1 MRVKHDK
8 HQTKAVQR
16 GEQEEGS
23 ERPSAVRLCF
33 HLFLLRLRQVPCESL
48 LQNTCYREIRLAIR
62 IKEKHT
68 SRHEVLEHMSSSHH
82 TCRLPPAASAAARR
96 ACPPALLRGP

>member
-8 HQTKAVQR
+8 HQKKAVQR
-16 GEQEEGS
+16 GENKS
-23 ERPSAVRLCF
+23 RRNPWPLVYVSTS
-33 HLFLLRLRQVPCESL
+33 LLRLRQVPCKSL